1 MEALHKRKDTFGR
14 TRPAVSDDFIKIVKK
29 NKSVL
34 DSEIV
39 YNRDYL
45 FDYLGISTLL
55 KSYLN
60 RLDNVVIERPQQMWL
75 RVALGIHGKDLES
88 AIDTYHKLS
97 QKYFTHA
104 TPTLFNAGS
113 FKPQLASCFLLHMHD
128 DSIEGIYKTLT
139 DCAKISQVAGGI
151 GVHVHNIR
159 CAGSPIYGTGGVSNG
174 LVPMLKNFN
183 ATANFIDQCFE
194 GKTLILT
201 DKGLK
206 PISEVDPKKDCAV
219 ASDSNSHLVLEK
231 KNFNYIG
238 DIVEITWQNNEVK
251 VTPEHIFLVIR
262 GAANLKDSHIKEKLK
277 VGLLKMEWVAADK
290 LTNKDVIITN
300 KNNDLKENGNAN

>member
-1 MEALHKRKDTFGR
+1 MQIIKRDGHKEDIKLDKIAKRIKVQAKGLKNVDPMLIVPKVISGICEGISTRELDDLAIKTSASLITTHPEYDTLAARLVVSCLHKETSSSFFEVMEALHKRKDTFGR

-174 LVPMLKNFN
+174 LVR
-183 ATANFIDQCFE
+183 C
-194 GKTLILT
+194 
-201 DKGLK
+201 
-206 PISEVDPKKDCAV
+206 
-219 ASDSNSHLVLEK
+219 
-231 KNFNYIG
+231 
-238 DIVEITWQNNEVK
+238 
-251 VTPEHIFLVIR
+251 
-262 GAANLKDSHIKEKLK
+262 
-277 VGLLKMEWVAADK
+277 
-290 LTNKDVIITN
+290 
-300 KNNDLKENGNAN
+300 